1 MQTSPTSHDPSVAL
15 DKSQRRLATFLGLF
29 PPLHKLPVKVF
40 RQLFFAMDRLFGLP
54 CTALENIVDYSIET
68 AEHPVTTAA
77 HQSKIRVYYPSKTPL
92 EHRTMVYFHG
102 GGCVI
107 GSIETHDRFCRYL
120 AKHANMNIISADYRL
135 APEFPFPVPIIDA
148 ISSWNWVHENHKKLN
163 INPNAIGVGGDS
175 AGAYLACLI
184 SLLPEQEVLPVQTR
198 VKPTFQFLL
207 YPIVDQQGKTESYI
221 QSTRNLIL
229 TKDLVDYFKS
239 QYVPA
244 DQDASQPLISP
255 LQTRHLAHC
264 PNTYLLTVGYD
275 PLRDDGLTFAKQ
287 LTQAG
292 CPLQHHHIH
301 DCMHAFISLA
311 RISQRAKQASHQVA
325 LALAAL
331 AT

>member
-1 MQTSPTSHDPSVAL
+1 M
-15 DKSQRRLATFLGLF
+15 
-29 PPLHKLPVKVF
+29 
-40 RQLFFAMDRLFGLP
+40 
-54 CTALENIVDYSIET
+54 
-68 AEHPVTTAA
+68 
-77 HQSKIRVYYPSKTPL
+77 
-92 EHRTMVYFHG
+92 
-102 GGCVI
+102 
-107 GSIETHDRFCRYL
+107 
-120 AKHANMNIISADYRL
+120 
-135 APEFPFPVPIIDA
+135 
-148 ISSWNWVHENHKKLN
+148 
-163 INPNAIGVGGDS
+163 
-175 AGAYLACLI
+175 
-184 SLLPEQEVLPVQTR
+184 QTR

-325 LALAAL
+325 LALAEL
-331 AT
+331 AK